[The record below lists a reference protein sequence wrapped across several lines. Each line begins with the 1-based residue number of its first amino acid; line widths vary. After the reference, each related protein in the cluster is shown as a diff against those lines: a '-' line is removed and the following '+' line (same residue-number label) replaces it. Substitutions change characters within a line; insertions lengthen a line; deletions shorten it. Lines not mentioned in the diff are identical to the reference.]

1 MGTIFLA
8 GVYGVGKSTI
18 GKKLNSLTHIPFY
31 SASDLISEING
42 ETYGANKVV
51 KDRNNNQKI
60 LSKAVQKKL
69 NSDSRILLAGHFC
82 IFDKEC
88 NIDILP
94 ISVFKQLTIEKIILL
109 KAEYTTIFNH
119 IANRDSKEYSRD
131 CLNSIIINEKE
142 CAINTAKQL
151 NVPLYIHH
159 MKFDNSDISNLMEF
173 II

>member
-18 GKKLNSLTHIPFY
+18 GKKLNDLTNIPFY

-42 ETYGANKVV
+42 ETYGANKAV
-51 KDRNNNQKI
+51 KNKNTNQKI
-60 LSKAVQKKL
+60 LSKAIQKKL
-69 NSDSRILLAGHFC
+69 NFDTTIILAGHFC

-109 KAEYTTIFNH
+109 ETDSTTIFDN
-119 IANRDSKEYSRD
+119 IANRDSKEYSMD
-131 CLNSIIINEKE
+131 SLNSIIAKEKE
-142 CAINTAKQL
+142 YAISTANQL

-159 MKFDNSDISNLMEF
+159 MTFNNSDVSSLMEF